1 MRHAVGR
8 VGRELDNR
16 AFIIERKEGRGA
28 SMSLGYAGRARLEA
42 EDDGIAIYSYTGED
56 RNARDEDARRALES
70 EEELYLNL
78 PQIR

>member
-1 MRHAVGR
+1 
-8 VGRELDNR
+8 
-16 AFIIERKEGRGA
+16 
-28 SMSLGYAGRARLEA
+28 MSLGYAGRARLEA
-42 EDDGIAIYSYTGED
+42 EDDRIAFYSYTGED